1 MAIKY
6 ILKPKKDP
14 QRGTIKTYAQ
24 IAPIDYVDIDEVTKY
39 LVDISSLSEGE
50 VASMLVLLQ
59 KYVIDVLASGRS
71 VRLGDLGSFRP
82 TISSRGVEAGE
93 DFDPESLIKKVNVR
107 FTQSGKMLQMLDKR
121 NVKFRLVEPNAA
133 ALDEEE
139 EAEKATTRKKS
150 ATTPK

>member
-1 MAIKY
+1 MAIKF

-14 QRGTIKTYAQ
+14 QKGTIKTYAQ

-59 KYVIDVLASGRS
+59 KYIIDVLASGRS

-82 TISSRGVEAGE
+82 TIASKGVEAGE
-93 DFDPESLIKKVNVR
+93 EFEPESLIENVRVR
-107 FTQSGKMLQMLDKR
+107 FTQSSKMRQMLDKR
-121 NVKFRLVEPNAA
+121 NVKFRLVEPNSAA
-133 ALDEEE
+133 ADEVKEE
-139 EAEKATTRKKS
+139 
-150 ATTPK
+150 

>member
-6 ILKPKKDP
+6 VLKPKKDP

-59 KYVIDVLASGRS
+59 KYIIDVLASGRS

-82 TISSRGVEAGE
+82 TISSYGVEAGE

-139 EAEKATTRKKS
+139 EAEKATTRKKP